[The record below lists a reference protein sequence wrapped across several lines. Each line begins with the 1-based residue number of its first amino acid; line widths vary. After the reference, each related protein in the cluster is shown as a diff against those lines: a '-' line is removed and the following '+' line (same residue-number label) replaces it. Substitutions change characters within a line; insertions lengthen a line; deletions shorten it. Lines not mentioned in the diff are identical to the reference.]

1 MKKRSVSWLFAA
13 ALAATCMPALGG
25 KHDPMVIPAYEK
37 VESTN
42 GIPPTAARIKAA
54 IIHAGK
60 SRGWTVVDSE
70 PGRVTLRYAPRTHEV
85 IVAVRYDANGYKI
98 EYVSSKEMNYEIKR
112 GEPEIHGNYNRWIRN
127 LAIDIQNSPVF
138 HQADA
143 GTDADA
149 ESSASSP

>member
-1 MKKRSVSWLFAA
+1 MKKHSVSWL
-13 ALAATCMPALGG
+13 LAAVFAVASMPAFAG
-25 KHDPMVIPAYEK
+25 KQDPMLIPAYER

-60 SRGWTVVDSE
+60 ARGWTVADSE
-70 PGRVTLRYAPRTHEV
+70 PGKVTLRYAPRTHEV
-85 IVAVRYDANGYKI
+85 IVAARYDANGFKI

-112 GEPEIHGNYNRWIRN
+112 GTPEIHGNYNRWIRN

-138 HQADA
+138 HQPDA
-143 GTDADA
+143 ASTATAPEDA
-149 ESSASSP
+149 P